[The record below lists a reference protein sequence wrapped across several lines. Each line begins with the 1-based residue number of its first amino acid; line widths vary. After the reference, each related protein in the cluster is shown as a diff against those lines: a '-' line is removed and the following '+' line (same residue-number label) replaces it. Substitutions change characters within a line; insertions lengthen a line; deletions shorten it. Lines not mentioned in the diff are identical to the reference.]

1 MKRIYAFF
9 GGTLVR
15 VGSFRFCVR
24 GIAEARGGVANQNEL
39 KRAGANL
46 RTGLS
51 GACVQ
56 YPSGHSVRTYK
67 PQGAGSCL
75 VCRDDRFEDD
85 IRCERRTFAGLCI
98 CDDVMLVDENRNVFS
113 ASHP

>member
-1 MKRIYAFF
+1 MLSLAARWFA
-9 GGTLVR
+9 LVR
-15 VGSFRFCVR
+15 SDFAFVALVR
-24 GIAEARGGVANQNEL
+24 GIEARGGVANQIEL

-51 GACVQ
+51 GACIQ
-56 YPSGHSVRTYK
+56 HPSGHSVRTYK
-67 PQGAGSCL
+67 TPGAGSCL

-98 CDDVMLVDENRNVFS
+98 CDDVMLVHENRNVFS